1 VKVGGRE
8 SRSLLKS
15 GQITQD
21 SRTLK
26 TFDSYIAVIVAQQ
39 GTRVFFAVT
48 QDDNIGHIENYSEEK
63 WKQKLKESV
72 QNFFGT
78 MVPSQ

>member
-1 VKVGGRE
+1 
-8 SRSLLKS
+8 
-15 GQITQD
+15 
-21 SRTLK
+21 
-26 TFDSYIAVIVAQQ
+26 VARQ
-39 GTRVFFAVT
+39 GTRVFFAAA

-78 MVPSQ
+78 MVASE